1 MAYHPFRHL
10 GLKVLAIA
18 VATLLWLTVAGEQVV
33 ERAMRV
39 PLEMTQKPEDLEIV
53 GDPPLSVDVLVRGS
67 SPLLSRLDVG
77 EVIAVLDLS
86 SARPGSR
93 LFPLRTDQVKVPY
106 GVQVAQIVP
115 STLAVELEKS
125 STRTLPV
132 VPALE
137 GEPAPGFVVGRITS
151 EPATVRVIGPESR
164 VRKLAEATTETLS
177 VDGERERLRDVVT
190 VGVSDSAVRLVEPQR
205 ATVVVEILPAPVER
219 HARVPVRWR
228 NLGNGMRASI
238 APSLTE
244 VQIRGQQDALDT
256 IRPDTIQAFVD
267 LAGLGPGRY
276 NLRVQVDPSE
286 AFGVSA
292 IKPAVVEVTIRLSNV
307 QPAVRY

>member
-238 APSLTE
+238 TPSLTE